1 MHKFV
6 FYTQN
11 QETYLNEIIDIKT
24 CKKPNL
30 TKLYKQLY
38 RQLDSDLTNFG
49 YCTLERFLKENTS
62 FTIPKNNKK
71 HIEIIKIISNNKK

>member
-1 MHKFV
+1 MQKFV

-11 QETYLNEIIDIKT
+11 QGTYLNEIIDIKT

-38 RQLDSDLTNFG
+38 KQLDSDLTNFG
-49 YCTLERFLKENTS
+49 YCTLEIFLKENRS
-62 FTIPKNNKK
+62 FTVPKNNKK
-71 HIEIIKIISNNKK
+71 QLEIIKIIANNK